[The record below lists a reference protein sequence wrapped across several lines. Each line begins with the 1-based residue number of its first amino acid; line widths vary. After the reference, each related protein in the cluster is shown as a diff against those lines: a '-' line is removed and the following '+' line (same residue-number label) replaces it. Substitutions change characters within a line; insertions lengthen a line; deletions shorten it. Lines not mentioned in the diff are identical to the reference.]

1 MAITISKIISK
12 AISAPTMKEAVQFEN
27 QSCKKTGEAHEN
39 EKRRVF
45 PSFLRSSVYF
55 EDLDRK
61 MQYFLS

>member
-1 MAITISKIISK
+1 MAITISKTISK
-12 AISAPTMKEAVQFEN
+12 TISAPTMKEAVQLEN

-45 PSFLRSSVYF
+45 SSFLRSSVYF